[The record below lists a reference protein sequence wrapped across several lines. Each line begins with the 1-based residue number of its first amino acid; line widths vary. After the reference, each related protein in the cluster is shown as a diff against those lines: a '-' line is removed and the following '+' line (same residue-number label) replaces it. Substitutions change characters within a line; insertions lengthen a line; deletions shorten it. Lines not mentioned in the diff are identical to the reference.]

1 MSEPATTDVAE
12 LFRRDPLTLTRAD
25 IAPMIA
31 ELRRARATFNLG
43 AKAEP
48 KPKAKVAKTA
58 LGQIDLS
65 ELGL

>member
-1 MSEPATTDVAE
+1 MSDTSE
-12 LFRRDPLTLTRAD
+12 LFARNPLKLTRED
-25 IAPMIA
+25 ITQLIN
-31 ELRRARATFNLG
+31 ELRKARVQFNLG

-48 KPKAKVAKTA
+48 KPKATKVAKTP